1 MASFLMAFNARLA
14 TYMQE
19 LKRLQE
25 KNNTERAF
33 QPTFWLQH
41 PDFALARDA
50 TGSIG
55 HTVTKFSLVYSK
67 TPSKEEGAS
76 ICEAI
81 EKPCEQLLDATKV
94 ALFCGAGPS
103 LATEI
108 LNDALSGSC
117 AAVHWPRCVT
127 MLNSTV
133 EELKEFLAEQDEEG
147 DDDGQ
152 AAALDEVELDDDFAF
167 DSSLSAEE
175 RVLFESGLK
184 LLSMCAAIMKRGVLT
199 VKKLTITNDQA
210 AFLEWT
216 AQLDVS
222 YTAAQDAIVD
232 FGAALYPP
240 VGVEELSEAVKALEA
255 SASTI
260 LACLSVQPELSAA
273 DEDALLL
280 GQAAFDKQQLQAA
293 MAADLV
299 SGFSIWAVPED
310 PAVQELSEVVEEYAA
325 RLETPAFLPHMTVLS
340 GVKNADGYEVCGGEL
355 ADLTECHSS
364 VLRLRVDPSFI
375 YGDLATPAKAELA
388 KELRPRLDGK
398 RLKVRTAAQQL
409 AGRLASLAWLPTR
422 RIGQQADELALCP
435 RQLGKL
441 QLWRTLGSVETW
453 EMVAELPLQ

>member
-1 MASFLMAFNARLA
+1 MASFLTAFNARLA

-19 LKRLQE
+19 LERLQE
-25 KNNTERAF
+25 RNNTERAF

-81 EKPCEQLLDATKV
+81 DKPCEQLLDATKV

-108 LNDALSGSC
+108 LNDAFRLIKSVQDLGKCIEHGDLAHVPQFTGRVWEYSTARVSKSNCIASKRSMLQVSLAVGKYLPLCSALRWLTNHRYLSHC
-117 AAVHWPRCVT
+117 CQCIT

-133 EELKEFLAEQDEEG
+133 EELREFLSEQDEEA
-147 DDDGQ
+147 DDDQ

-199 VKKLTITNDQA
+199 VKRLTITNDQA
-210 AFLEWT
+210 AFLKWT

-255 SASTI
+255 SASAI
-260 LACLSVQPELSAA
+260 LACLLVQPELSAA
-273 DEDALLL
+273 DEDALVL
-280 GQAAFDKQQLQAA
+280 GQAAFDKQVATVKAQIEA
-293 MAADLV
+293 
-299 SGFSIWAVPED
+299 
-310 PAVQELSEVVEEYAA
+310 SE
-325 RLETPAFLPHMTVLS
+325 
-340 GVKNADGYEVCGGEL
+340 
-355 ADLTECHSS
+355 
-364 VLRLRVDPSFI
+364 
-375 YGDLATPAKAELA
+375 
-388 KELRPRLDGK
+388 
-398 RLKVRTAAQQL
+398 
-409 AGRLASLAWLPTR
+409 
-422 RIGQQADELALCP
+422 
-435 RQLGKL
+435 
-441 QLWRTLGSVETW
+441 
-453 EMVAELPLQ
+453 